1 MNYSEIKTL
10 LTMCMNATEELGC
23 QPIADDIEIALSTLE
38 YAKEQEFID

>member
-23 QPIADDIEIALSTLE
+23 QPIADDIEIAIQ

>member
-23 QPIADDIEIALSTLE
+23 QAMSDDIEIAINTLE
-38 YAKEQEFID
+38 YAKEQEFIN